1 MMTILGLMIVVVKC
15 TRHLDIKGD
24 SVMLQVSKIN
34 GRVWLKVFNDTGLIY
49 SDGDFQSIGE
59 AMVMAADYLK

>member
-1 MMTILGLMIVVVKC
+1 
-15 TRHLDIKGD
+15 
-24 SVMLQVSKIN
+24 MLQVSKIN

-59 AMVMAADYLK
+59 AMATAAYYLN